1 MSKDY
6 GETIT
11 IQVPNNIPTDS
22 LVSIVGSDG
31 LTYAVR
37 LPRDAVPGSSITVL
51 IPTRDSDT
59 TDTSVQH
66 NNYTPSQITM
76 GAAAAAG
83 TSNELY

>member
-1 MSKDY
+1 MSKEC

-11 IQVPNNIPTDS
+11 IQVPNNVPSDS

-37 LPRDAVPGSSITVL
+37 LPRDAVPGSNITVL
-51 IPTRDSDT
+51 IPTRDISDA
-59 TDTSVQH
+59 SESH
-66 NNYTPSQITM
+66 NNFTSSQITM

-83 TSNELY
+83 ITK